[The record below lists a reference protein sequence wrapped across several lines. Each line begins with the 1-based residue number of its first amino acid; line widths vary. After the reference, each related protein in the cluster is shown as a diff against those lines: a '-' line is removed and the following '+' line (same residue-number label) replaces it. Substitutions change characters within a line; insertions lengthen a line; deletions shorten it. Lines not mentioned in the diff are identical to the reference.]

1 MNDYSQYGE
10 QRVILDYFKGK
21 VGTFLDIGANDGI
34 TFSNTYALA
43 AIGWRGVL
51 VEPSPRAIHAL
62 AQTHGWNGNMRIF
75 AAAITTTDGPITLH
89 EGSDTLL
96 SSLDADQGKV
106 WKAHTFAPITV
117 EGITFATLLERT
129 KRSAFD
135 FVNIDAEGHDLD
147 ILRQMDLDALV
158 VQMLCIEHGGRQEEI
173 RAYCKGFR
181 EVLHN
186 GVNLIMA
193 R

>member
-10 QRVILDYFKGK
+10 QRVILDYFNGK

-34 TFSNTYALA
+34 TFSNTQALA
-43 AIGWRGVL
+43 HKGWDGVL
-51 VEPSPRAIHAL
+51 VEPSPKAFAAL
-62 AQTHGWNGNMRIF
+62 DSLYRERLAVLVN
-75 AAAITTTDGPITLH
+75 AAITTTDGPITLH